1 MKKLFAILSVVFLAV
16 TIIDGHAKSYYSTA
30 GNGFGALFP
39 NPAVRMQGRYRAIE
53 GDRLVDE
60 NATMA
65 TALGLDTTGIRTTAY
80 RYQLRLANTNN
91 KQGKSRTIK
100 DPMTGGKTTLTS
112 TEWGLVFN
120 RDGDG
125 NYCAVVLSCE
135 NSAPL
140 DDITD
145 RRTMRVRLIR
155 NQSGQVTE
163 LASQRIA
170 HGVSLE
176 DGDNTLCVDV
186 DERGASVSIGKSEL
200 VKVIECN
207 LERPIGDV
215 RVGYLVGPGACVSIE
230 RAVLTIDDAQRV
242 AATATTW
249 SLEALDERFSQ
260 STDPVEGYW
269 RYLDRDL
276 QDEWLRLGGRYTLA
290 LVGNGDG
297 GYDIVYVGGA
307 RVMRS
312 QWEPGMVKGH
322 LRPTIFAGNYDL
334 EWIDATLQPLGD
346 EDAYATLEGGGA
358 ILTLNYPLYK
368 SQVRYARVLD
378 DADLRP

>member
-91 KQGKSRTIK
+91 KQGKSRTIR

-207 LERPIGDV
+207 LKRPIGDV
-215 RVGYLVGPGACVSIE
+215 QVGYLVGPGACVSIE
-230 RAVLTIDDAQRV
+230 RAVLTIDNRQQA

-269 RYLDRDL
+269 RYLDRD
-276 QDEWLRLGGRYTLA
+276 
-290 LVGNGDG
+290 G

-312 QWEPGMVKGH
+312 QWKPGMVKGH

>member
-1 MKKLFAILSVVFLAV
+1 MIIIFFLPEMKKLFAILSVVFLAV

-215 RVGYLVGPGACVSIE
+215 QVGYLVGPGACVSVE

-290 LVGNGDG
+290 LVGNGAG
-297 GYDIVYVGGA
+297 G
-307 RVMRS
+307 
-312 QWEPGMVKGH
+312 
-322 LRPTIFAGNYDL
+322 
-334 EWIDATLQPLGD
+334 
-346 EDAYATLEGGGA
+346 
-358 ILTLNYPLYK
+358 
-368 SQVRYARVLD
+368 
-378 DADLRP
+378 